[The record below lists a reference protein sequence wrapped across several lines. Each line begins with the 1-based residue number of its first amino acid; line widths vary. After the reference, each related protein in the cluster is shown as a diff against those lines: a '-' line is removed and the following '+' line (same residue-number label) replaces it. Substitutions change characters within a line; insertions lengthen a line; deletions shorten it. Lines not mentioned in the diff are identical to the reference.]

1 MEVALI
7 LIVIMLLVTTIAVVI
22 HHFVTEKSKKESLL
36 SFQDNARKII
46 AENRPEKTI
55 RVKLNN
61 IENAVAAVSMQK
73 NTLLF
78 YGERIYSSM
87 LDTAKDVLIQYLKVI
102 PFKNILNCQLLED
115 NETVMSSSAGSA
127 FVGGLIGGT
136 TGAIIGSS
144 TASSKGMV
152 NSMQLRIDLKDVTKP
167 CYIVQ
172 FIPEPME
179 RSTTQYKNIFKGAQE
194 IYATVLAI
202 INLNKERAEQEKAK
216 AERERAEEAAKQRAE
231 ETARMHAEAEAMSSS
246 ADKQQASVAEQLR
259 EYKALVDDGILSQEE
274 FDAKKKSLLGL

>member
-1 MEVALI
+1 MEVTLI
-7 LIVIMLLVTTIAVVI
+7 LIGIMLLVTPIAVVI
-22 HHFVTEKSKKESLL
+22 HHFVTEKSKKESL
-36 SFQDNARKII
+36 FPIQDKARKII
-46 AENRPEKTI
+46 AENKPEKTI

-61 IENAVAAVSMQK
+61 IENAVAAVSMQTR
-73 NTLLF
+73 TLLI
-78 YGERIYSSM
+78 YGERIYRSM
-87 LDTAKDVLIQYLKVI
+87 LDTVKDVLIQYLKVI
-102 PFKNILNCQLLED
+102 PFENILNCQLLED
-115 NETVMSSSAGSA
+115 NATIMSSSAGSA

-172 FIPEPME
+172 FIPIPME
-179 RSTTQYKNIFKGAQE
+179 RSTDLYKDVFKGAQE

-216 AERERAEEAAKQRAE
+216 AEQERAEEAAKQRAE
-231 ETARMHAEAEAMSSS
+231 EAALLHAEAEALPAS

-259 EYKALVDDGILSQEE
+259 ECKALLDEGILTQEE